1 MGYIMFKRL
10 PFPWAYGLELLLAV
24 PLFLSFYLLIAFVA
38 STPAEE
44 VRASGAVIP
53 AHWEATLSNHGEY
66 LRGFLP
72 GAHPWLF
79 GAVVVSFIG
88 LGFMTWQLRLAQAQ
102 QQAAAAEHAW
112 RHKVARIVT
121 GLTWVLVGVTLFSFG
136 LPYLVAA

>member
-1 MGYIMFKRL
+1 M
-10 PFPWAYGLELLLAV
+10 PS
-24 PLFLSFYLLIAFVA
+24 FLSFYLLIAFVA

-44 VRASGAVIP
+44 ARANGAVIP

-72 GAHPWLF
+72 GEHPWLF

-88 LGFMTWQLRLAQAQ
+88 LCFMTRQLRLAQSSQ
-102 QQAAAAEHAW
+102 EQAAPAEHAW

-121 GLTWVLVGVTLFSFG
+121 GLTWVLLGVTLFSFG